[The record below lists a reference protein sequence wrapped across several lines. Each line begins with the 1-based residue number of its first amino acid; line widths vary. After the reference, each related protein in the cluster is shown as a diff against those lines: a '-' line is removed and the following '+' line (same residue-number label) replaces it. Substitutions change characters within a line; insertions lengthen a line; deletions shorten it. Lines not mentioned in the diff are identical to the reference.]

1 MQNLLVQES
10 VRPRGATDVPLAVDL
25 DGTLIRS
32 DLVWEALA
40 QLLRT
45 APWQLLLCVLW
56 MLKGKAH
63 FKQQLASRV
72 TLNVETLPWN
82 TQVID
87 YLRVEFSQGRAL
99 YLVTGANERW
109 AEAVADYLGLFRSV
123 FASNAKQN
131 NTRDQKQRCCVLAFG
146 ERGYDYLGDSGADL
160 PAMRSG
166 RKALVAGGGRT
177 LLNRLRNHGV
187 QVAAI
192 FSAPSLSV
200 SAVVRAL
207 RLHQWA
213 KNALL
218 FVPAFVGLQW
228 SNPLALSAAARGA
241 LAFGLAAS
249 AFYLIN
255 DLLDL
260 SSDRSHPS
268 KRKRPFA
275 SGELPIWC
283 GFLLPPLLLA
293 SAGAVASTL
302 PVRFELLLAFYVVS
316 TCLYSFRLKRVLMAD
331 VTMLAGMYTLRI
343 LAGGAASEI
352 YLTPWLLLFSIC
364 IFSSLAFLKRYVE
377 FASVETAEGSGKARA
392 YEAEDSFLL
401 AAMGVSSGMLS
412 VLVLALYIS
421 SDDVTALYNHPTR
434 LLPACP
440 LLMFWINRLWLQARR
455 KKTGDDPV
463 LHVIT
468 DPMSYAVFASL
479 AIAMFLAH
487 MN

>member
-1 MQNLLVQES
+1 
-10 VRPRGATDVPLAVDL
+10 VDL

-40 QLLRT
+40 HLLRT
-45 APWQLLLCVLW
+45 APWRLLLCCYW

-63 FKQQLASRV
+63 FKHQLAACV
-72 TLNVETLPWN
+72 TLDIESLPWN

-87 YLRVEFSQGRAL
+87 FLRVEHARGRAL
-99 YLVTGANERW
+99 YLVTGANQRW
-109 AEAVADYLGLFRSV
+109 ADAVSDYLGLFRSV
-123 FASNAKQN
+123 FASTAKQN
-131 NTRDQKQRCCVLAFG
+131 NTREEKGRCCLLAFG
-146 ERGYDYLGDSGADL
+146 ERGYDYLGDSAADL
-160 PAMRSG
+160 PAMRSS
-166 RKALVAGGGRT
+166 RSALIVGSANPFVRE
-177 LLNRLRNHGV
+177 LNASGV
-187 QVAAI
+187 PVAAI
-192 FSAPSLSV
+192 FQATTLRIRSL
-200 SAVVRAL
+200 ARAL

-213 KNALL
+213 KNALV

-228 SNPLALSAAARGA
+228 TNPSVLYASARGA

-260 SSDRSHPS
+260 SSDRRHPS
-268 KRKRPFA
+268 KRNRPFA
-275 SGELPIWC
+275 SGNLPLWC
-283 GFLLPPLLLA
+283 GFVLPPLLLA
-293 SAGAVASTL
+293 SAAAVANSL
-302 PVRFELLLAFYVVS
+302 PVRFELLLAFYVAS

-343 LAGGAASEI
+343 LAGGAATEI
-352 YLTPWLLLFSIC
+352 YLTPWLLLFSIA

-377 FASVETAEGSGKARA
+377 FASTDTASGSGKARA

-401 AAMGVSSGMLS
+401 AAMGVSAGMLS

-421 SDDVTALYNHPTR
+421 SDDVTMLYNHPAR
-434 LLPACP
+434 LFPACP

-455 KKTGDDPV
+455 RATGDDPV

-479 AIAMFLAH
+479 AIAMALAH
-487 MN
+487 LP